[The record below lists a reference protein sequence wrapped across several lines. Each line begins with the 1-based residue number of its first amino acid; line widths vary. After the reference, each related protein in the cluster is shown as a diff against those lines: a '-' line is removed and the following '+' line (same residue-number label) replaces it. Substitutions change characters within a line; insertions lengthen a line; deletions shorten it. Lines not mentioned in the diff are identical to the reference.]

1 VKRWPAFR
9 AWPRKGVEN
18 LGELTPYYAKK
29 LVSVRKWRMSYAHT
43 YWKAP
48 VLKVDF
54 HLLQKPVSPS
64 ELRTKIG
71 ELSAWV
77 STERPRRCVLSAFV
91 VPPLFTKSNSVSVG
105 YPSRFRQVAEIGA
118 DSRSTRAILG
128 RVSLPPPLACGHA
141 ANGSRRFQPLVC
153 NHFTITEMVALPTA
167 RRSTLWFGHFL
178 ERLHQWLHGNQRTA
192 PSFLPRSAKT
202 QRRADYFDHL
212 AV

>member
-71 ELSAWV
+71 ETLGMGEHREAV
-77 STERPRRCVLSAFV
+77 SMCLKRLCCPAFV
-91 VPPLFTKSNSVSVG
+91 YEIK
-105 YPSRFRQVAEIGA
+105 FRQCRI
-118 DSRSTRAILG
+118 S
-128 RVSLPPPLACGHA
+128 
-141 ANGSRRFQPLVC
+141 
-153 NHFTITEMVALPTA
+153 VALP
-167 RRSTLWFGHFL
+167 SG
-178 ERLHQWLHGNQRTA
+178 G
-192 PSFLPRSAKT
+192 
-202 QRRADYFDHL
+202 
-212 AV
+212 

>member
-71 ELSAWV
+71 ETLGMGEHREAASMCLK
-77 STERPRRCVLSAFV
+77 RLC
-91 VPPLFTKSNSVSVG
+91 SVSVG